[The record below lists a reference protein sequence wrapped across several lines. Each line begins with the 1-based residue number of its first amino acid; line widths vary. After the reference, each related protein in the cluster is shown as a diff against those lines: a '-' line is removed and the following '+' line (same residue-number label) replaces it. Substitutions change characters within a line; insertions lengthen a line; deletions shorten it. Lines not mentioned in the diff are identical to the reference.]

1 MRTHGWSGELPHDE
15 LQARDRILSAAR
27 RLMADGES
35 PGVADVARLVG
46 VSRQTVYRYYRSTEE
61 LLDAAALAAVGELV
75 DHLSAH
81 VAEFLRGPDV
91 DHADAMV
98 EVVLWVYLHLHD
110 DPVMVRL
117 VSPGRLSASLR
128 ALTAPSSLTLG
139 QVLLD
144 QMPIDWDA
152 LGLGGRARAELVEHL
167 LRMLQSLVLDPGD
180 RSLEEQRRYL
190 GRWLAPAVR
199 ALAVAPAG
207 AR

>member
-1 MRTHGWSGELPHDE
+1 
-15 LQARDRILSAAR
+15 
-27 RLMADGES
+27 
-35 PGVADVARLVG
+35 
-46 VSRQTVYRYYRSTEE
+46 
-61 LLDAAALAAVGELV
+61 
-75 DHLSAH
+75 
-81 VAEFLRGPDV
+81 
-91 DHADAMV
+91 
-98 EVVLWVYLHLHD
+98 
-110 DPVMVRL
+110 

-180 RSLEEQRRYL
+180 RSLEEQRQYL